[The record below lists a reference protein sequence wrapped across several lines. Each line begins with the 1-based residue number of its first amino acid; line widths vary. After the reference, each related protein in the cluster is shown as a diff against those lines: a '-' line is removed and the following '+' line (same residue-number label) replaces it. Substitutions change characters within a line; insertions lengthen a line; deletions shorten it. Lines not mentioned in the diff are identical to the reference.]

1 LNKNNWVHYF
11 GLVMQLG
18 LVISACILVGLLI
31 GVFLDKIFKTNGI
44 FLVVFL
50 IFGIVAGF
58 KSAYQDIMRSS
69 K

>member
-1 LNKNNWVHYF
+1 
-11 GLVMQLG
+11 MQLG